1 METEVTEQPADVEIL
16 VHIAAPCRAVD
27 DVRFRALAQAYLD
40 FSPTNQTKIISR
52 LPQRGAEHVIPS
64 SQPEPA
70 ASQRTTYHEP
80 ILPSEATE
88 PSTSPPRVVYQ
99 SPELSFRSLELSFK
113 SVLDN
118 INSPALGRLPQDV
131 TSVSQDFVPSSQVET
146 PTQLSQAA
154 TWQAPPSVIGDSQPA
169 NDITIDEFSSPS
181 RLFEHLA
188 GQFDTQDYEISQ
200 HVPSR
205 SQQKVPEQPVETEW
219 DYEHEESDDDGKVL
233 LVASSDSPTA
243 GDGSTPGPSHSAE
256 NVVLSTPFPAFKRP
270 QLRISPLGQVIQDT
284 PCQPS
289 RQPSRKRPSSASSPS
304 RAGSE
309 PPPSSKRHKRSAP
322 ISESR
327 SLIRSTSDVG
337 PMGTSNLYKP
347 IRPPNERH
355 LSYLERLEIH
365 PPGPPVANTELA
377 PDALLTPKLRELAR
391 QLNIGKRFHPIEQ
404 RRDLRPFERGH
415 WLLDWT
421 GWRPTLRERAWHFL
435 TDYILE
441 GFAGWGVWC
450 KRAED
455 WSWLRVYCWGHVVG
469 HIYLA
474 LYLASERALKTDSA
488 RWLDGTGDVVVIT
501 NGHENSESG
510 DSMGEGSDAG

>member
-1 METEVTEQPADVEIL
+1 MVAMETEATEQQADVEIL

-27 DVRFRALAQAYLD
+27 DVRYRALAQAYLN

-52 LPQRGAEHVIPS
+52 LPQGGAENVIPS
-64 SQPEPA
+64 SQPEPV
-70 ASQRTTYHEP
+70 ASQRTTHLEP
-80 ILPSEATE
+80 LPTSEATE
-88 PSTSPPRVVYQ
+88 LPTSPPRAYR
-99 SPELSFRSLELSFK
+99 SPELSFK
-113 SVLDN
+113 SVELSFRSVLDN
-118 INSPALGRLPQDV
+118 ISSPGLRVPLQDA
-131 TSVSQDFVPSSQVET
+131 TTTAQDFVPSSQVE
-146 PTQLSQAA
+146 PQTQLSQAS
-154 TWQAPPSVIGDSQPA
+154 TWQAPPSVIGDSQPV
-169 NDITIDEFSSPS
+169 NDISIAEFSSPS

-200 HVPSR
+200 HIPSH
-205 SQQKVPEQPVETEW
+205 SQQEDPEQPIETEQ
-219 DYEHEESDDDGKVL
+219 DAEYEESDDGQIV
-233 LVASSDSPTA
+233 LVASSDPPTA
-243 GDGSTPGPSHSAE
+243 GHEGSPGPSHSAE
-256 NVVLSTPFPAFKRP
+256 DIVLGTPFPAFKRP
-270 QLRISPLGQVIQDT
+270 QPRSSPLGQVIQDT
-284 PCQPS
+284 PCQPT
-289 RQPSRKRPSSASSPS
+289 RKRPSSTSSPS

-327 SLIRSTSDVG
+327 SITRSTSDVG
-337 PMGTSNLYKP
+337 PAGTSNLYRP
-347 IRPPNERH
+347 IRRPPNERH

-365 PPGPPVANTELA
+365 PPGPPVADTELA
-377 PDALLTPKLRELAR
+377 PDDLLTPKLRELAR
-391 QLNIGKRFHPIEQ
+391 QLNIGKRFHPAEQ
-404 RRDLRPFERGH
+404 TRELRPFERGH

-455 WSWLRVYCWGHVVG
+455 WSWLRVYCWGHVAG
-469 HIYLA
+469 HVYLA

-488 RWLDGTGDVVVIT
+488 RWLDGTGDVIVIT

-510 DSMGEGSDAG
+510 DSVGDGSEPG